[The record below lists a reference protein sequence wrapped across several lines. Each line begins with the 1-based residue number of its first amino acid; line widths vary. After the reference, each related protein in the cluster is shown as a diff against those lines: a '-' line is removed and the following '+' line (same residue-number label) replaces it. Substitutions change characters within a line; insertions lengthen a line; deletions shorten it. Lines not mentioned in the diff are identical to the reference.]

1 MSKKTFYDTDFNVR
15 ADTQNEI
22 KPKHEISLQ
31 TLGNEKYG
39 TKTPFSANAFQI
51 KQLF

>member
-1 MSKKTFYDTDFNVR
+1 MSKKTFYDTDFKVR

-22 KPKHEISLQ
+22 KSKHQIRWQ

-39 TKTPFSANAFQI
+39 TKTPFSATTFQI

>member
-1 MSKKTFYDTDFNVR
+1 MSKKMFYDTDFKVR

-22 KPKHEISLQ
+22 KPKHHISWH

-39 TKTPFSANAFQI
+39 TKTPFSANTFQI
-51 KQLF
+51 KQVK